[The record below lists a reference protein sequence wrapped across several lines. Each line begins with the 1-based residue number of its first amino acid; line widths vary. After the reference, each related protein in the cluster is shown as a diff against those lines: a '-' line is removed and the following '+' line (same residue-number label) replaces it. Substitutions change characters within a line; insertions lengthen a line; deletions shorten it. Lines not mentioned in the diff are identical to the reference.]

1 MRCDCRGDSEH
12 NVVAGPDRSRVRA
25 LKQLPCNKTYPR
37 RALRHLCL
45 SLVEG
50 DSVAP
55 ECSVKRLPCA
65 PVVLYHPGA
74 DDLRYSKGDVS
85 MV

>member
-1 MRCDCRGDSEH
+1 MTAEGIRNTMLWQGLAVEGLRREPELS
-12 NVVAGPDRSRVRA
+12 PR
-25 LKQLPCNKTYPR
+25 NKTYPR

-65 PVVLYHPGA
+65 PVVLYHPVA
-74 DDLRYSKGDVS
+74 DDLRYSKVDIS